1 MNLHFTIA
9 LLSLENICPNADA
22 GKTEVTDETIIG
34 GQKEISLNISHVT
47 KAQPKPCKLERW
59 PWQDE
64 GALRQMTITILKF
77 WYLWLI

>member
-9 LLSLENICPNADA
+9 LLSLENICPSADA
-22 GKTEVTDETIIG
+22 SKLESQMKQSY
-34 GQKEISLNISHVT
+34 GQQRGTSLNISHAI

-64 GALRQMTITILKF
+64 GAMKANDHNHPEV
-77 WYLWLI
+77 